1 VLGEFALSDG
11 SALRVGTV
19 EWLTPAGRRIWHEG
33 VAPDAP
39 VTLPEGVEPMTPD
52 DVRGMTPAQVRA
64 MADTQLERALQ
75 VVAEEQV
82 ATTP

>member
-1 VLGEFALSDG
+1 
-11 SALRVGTV
+11 
-19 EWLTPAGRRIWHEG
+19 
-33 VAPDAP
+33 

-52 DVRGMTPAQVRA
+52 DIRGMTPAQVRA